1 MIVVQRVINQS
12 LINQQGLWFAQLET
26 GALEGSAHATVCLDG
41 MEASKMEGLGTA
53 HGVSREPAMPDR

>member
-26 GALEGSAHATVCLDG
+26 GALEGSAPATVCLDG
-41 MEASKMEGLGTA
+41 MEVSKMEGLGTA
-53 HGVSREPAMPDR
+53 LGVSREPAMPDR